1 MSTPHPVSILIR
13 VMGIEVFQ
21 HGERFFVRKSATT
34 KAISW
39 EMKAGRWVNEPAAL
53 PEASASVPFAELPE
67 DLREEMLAF
76 VARAEALGSQV
87 WSRSN

>member
-1 MSTPHPVSILIR
+1 
-13 VMGIEVFQ
+13 MGIEVFR
-21 HGERFFVRKSATT
+21 HGERFFVRKSTAT

-39 EMKAGRWVNEPAAL
+39 VMKEGRWVNEPAAL
-53 PEASASVPFAELPE
+53 PEESASVSFAELPG

-76 VARAEALGSQV
+76 VARAEALGDQV